1 MEIVLSPTHH
11 TRLVYPPCQ
20 PAPGGSAVFP
30 ANTVS
35 QSSYPN
41 QSSHCQLKRLTVLP
55 SQSGLRMGNG
65 SGCANQWRKKSCT
78 MLTEFNSFLTRMRWL
93 LSASVPLV
101 LNCLGMFAPF
111 GADPTRASDLDAFFR
126 EGRTR
131 AENTLILKPSK
142 PDPAIPVNPNSQFW
156 QYLVFQ
162 SAGASLWMPPGTL
175 SEENIVLNTASGTV
189 NFRAIAANT
198 KDSRYVAAYTPN
210 LTAEQLASPDKL
222 FSAVL
227 QRISAGKFAVK
238 QDRSVTWQGRLGREV
253 MLQSNSETIVF
264 RIFLS
269 NQKIY
274 ALGVRYPGLK
284 EPSRQVNGYLG
295 SFQFL

>member
-1 MEIVLSPTHH
+1 VPLALGCLGVFT
-11 TRLVYPPCQ
+11 TFG
-20 PAPGGSAVFP
+20 AGSA
-30 ANTVS
+30 S
-35 QSSYPN
+35 
-41 QSSHCQLKRLTVLP
+41 
-55 SQSGLRMGNG
+55 
-65 SGCANQWRKKSCT
+65 
-78 MLTEFNSFLTRMRWL
+78 
-93 LSASVPLV
+93 
-101 LNCLGMFAPF
+101 
-111 GADPTRASDLDAFFR
+111 ASDLDAFFR

-131 AENTLILKPSK
+131 SENTLILKPSK

-175 SEENIVLNTASGTV
+175 SEENIVLNTASGAV

-238 QDRSVTWQGRLGREV
+238 QDRPVTWQERPGREV
-253 MLQSNSETIVF
+253 LLQNNSETIVF

-269 NQKIY
+269 NQKVY
-274 ALGVRYPGLK
+274 ALGVRYPGLTN
-284 EPSRQVNGYLG
+284 PSREVNAYLG